1 LILEHRRLQRAGRA
15 RVELLQGAGT
25 SMKTILV
32 PTESQGSMR
41 AALTTALM
49 LARRFDSYIEGFA
62 LRARVNEFI
71 AVDMAGAIPLET
83 LREESVDEARRAR
96 TLFESFMRE
105 HDVPRSETAT
115 ASLFAPVSSLS
126 YGWLDDAPEGED
138 FVGSRGRVFDLI
150 VMSRSEANS
159 IGLHDKAIESGLF
172 DSGRPILIA
181 AQTPPR
187 EIGANVLIAWNC
199 STEQA
204 RTTAFAMPLLRKAE
218 RITVLHVEGGTAVPG
233 PSAAQAT
240 QYLQRNGLNATLR
253 TVGLEGRS
261 TGEAILATAQ
271 SLGCDLLIKG
281 AYTQSR
287 LRQMIFGG
295 ATRHILKHATLPLL
309 MAN

>member
-1 LILEHRRLQRAGRA
+1 
-15 RVELLQGAGT
+15 
-25 SMKTILV
+25 MKTILV
-32 PTESQGSMR
+32 PTESHESMR
-41 AALTTALM
+41 SALATALM

-62 LRARVNEFI
+62 LRFRINEFV

-83 LREESVDEARRAR
+83 LREESLDEARRAR
-96 TLFESFMRE
+96 ALFEAFMRE
-105 HDVPRSETAT
+105 RGVPRSDAPA
-115 ASLFAPVSSLS
+115 ASLSSPAASLS
-126 YGWLDDAPEGED
+126 YGWFDDAPEGED
-138 FVGSRGRVFDLI
+138 FVGSRGRVFDVI

-159 IGLHDKAIESGLF
+159 IGLHDRAIESGLF

-181 AQTPPR
+181 AQTPPQ

-218 RITVLHVEGGTAVPG
+218 RITVLHVEGGAAVPG

-240 QYLQRNGLNATLR
+240 QYLQRNGLNAGLM

-261 TGEAILATAQ
+261 TGEAILAAAQ

-295 ATRHILKHATLPLL
+295 ATRHILKHATLPVL

>member
-1 LILEHRRLQRAGRA
+1 M
-15 RVELLQGAGT
+15 

-32 PTESQGSMR
+32 PTESHEAMR
-41 AALTTALM
+41 SALSTALA

-62 LRARVNEFI
+62 LRFRVNEFI

-83 LREESVDEARRAR
+83 LREESLDEARRAR
-96 TLFESFMRE
+96 ALFEGFMK
-105 HDVPRSETAT
+105 DNAVPRTNSA
-115 ASLFAPVSSLS
+115 AALS
-126 YGWLDDAPEGED
+126 YGWLDDAPEGEG
-138 FVGSRGRVFDLI
+138 FVGSHGRVFDVI

-181 AQTPPR
+181 APVPPPQ
-187 EIGANVLIAWNC
+187 IGTNVLVHWNC

-204 RTTAFAMPLLRKAE
+204 RTTALAMPLLRKAE
-218 RITVLHVEGGTAVPG
+218 RVTVLHVEGGAAVPG
-233 PSAAQAT
+233 PSAEQAT
-240 QYLQRNGLNATLR
+240 QYLQRNGVKAVAT
-253 TVGLEGRS
+253 TVGLEGRT
-261 TGEAILATAQ
+261 TGEAILTTAQ
-271 SLGCDLLIKG
+271 SLGCDLLVKG

-295 ATRHILKHATLPLL
+295 ATRHILAHAALPVL

>member
-1 LILEHRRLQRAGRA
+1 
-15 RVELLQGAGT
+15 
-25 SMKTILV
+25 MKTILV
-32 PTESQGSMR
+32 PTESHESMR
-41 AALTTALM
+41 SALVTALL

-62 LRARVNEFI
+62 LRFRVNEFI

-83 LREESVDEARRAR
+83 LREESFDEARRAR
-96 TLFESFMRE
+96 TLFEAFMRE
-105 HDVPRSETAT
+105 HAVPRSET
-115 ASLFAPVSSLS
+115 PVASLS

-138 FVGSRGRVFDLI
+138 FVGSYGRVFDVI
-150 VMSRSEANS
+150 VMSRSQANS

-181 AQTPPR
+181 APTPPAQ
-187 EIGANVLIAWNC
+187 IGTNVLVAWNC

-204 RTTAFAMPLLRKAE
+204 RATAFAMPLLRKAE
-218 RITVLHVEGGTAVPG
+218 RITVLHVEGGAAVPG

-240 QYLQRNGLNATLR
+240 QYLLRNGLKAVPM
-253 TVGLEGRS
+253 TVGLEGRT
-261 TGEAILATAQ
+261 TGEAILAAAQ
-271 SLGCDLLIKG
+271 SLDCDLLIKG

-295 ATRHILKHATLPLL
+295 ATRHILAHATLPVL

>member
-1 LILEHRRLQRAGRA
+1 
-15 RVELLQGAGT
+15 
-25 SMKTILV
+25 MKTILV
-32 PTESQGSMR
+32 PTESHESMR
-41 AALTTALM
+41 SALATALL

-62 LRARVNEFI
+62 LRFRINEFV

-96 TLFESFMRE
+96 ALFEAFMRE
-105 HDVPRSETAT
+105 RGVPRSDAPV
-115 ASLFAPVSSLS
+115 ASLSSPAASLS
-126 YGWLDDAPEGED
+126 YGWFDDAPEGED
-138 FVGSRGRVFDLI
+138 FVGSRGRVFDVI

-159 IGLHDKAIESGLF
+159 VGLHDRAIESGLF

-187 EIGANVLIAWNC
+187 EIGANALIAWNC

-204 RTTAFAMPLLRKAE
+204 RTTGFAMPLLRKAE

-240 QYLQRNGLNATLR
+240 QYLQRNGLNAVLM
-253 TVGLEGRS
+253 TVALDGRS
-261 TGEAILATAQ
+261 TGEAILAAAQ
-271 SLGCDLLIKG
+271 SLGCDLLVKG

-295 ATRHILKHATLPLL
+295 ATRHILKHARLPVL

>member
-1 LILEHRRLQRAGRA
+1 
-15 RVELLQGAGT
+15 
-25 SMKTILV
+25 MKTILV
-32 PTESQGSMR
+32 PTESQESMR
-41 AALTTALM
+41 SALTTALM

-62 LRARVNEFI
+62 LRVRLNEFI

-83 LREESVDEARRAR
+83 LREESFDEAQRAR
-96 TLFESFMRE
+96 TLFEAFMRE
-105 HDVPRSETAT
+105 HAVPRSDAAV
-115 ASLFAPVSSLS
+115 ASPLTSLS
-126 YGWLDDAPEGED
+126 YGWFDDAPEGED
-138 FVGSRGRVFDLI
+138 FVGSRGRVFDVI

-233 PSAAQAT
+233 PTAAQAT
-240 QYLQRNGLNATLR
+240 HYLQRNGLNAALR

>member
-1 LILEHRRLQRAGRA
+1 
-15 RVELLQGAGT
+15 
-25 SMKTILV
+25 MKTILV
-32 PTESQGSMR
+32 PTESHESMR
-41 AALTTALM
+41 SALATALM
-49 LARRFDSYIEGFA
+49 LAHRFDSYIEGFA
-62 LRARVNEFI
+62 LRFRVNEFI

-83 LREESVDEARRAR
+83 LREESVEEARRAR
-96 TLFESFMRE
+96 ALFEAFMRQ
-105 HDVPRSETAT
+105 HAVPRSD
-115 ASLFAPVSSLS
+115 APVASLS

-138 FVGSRGRVFDLI
+138 FVGSRGRVFDVV
-150 VMSRSEANS
+150 VMSRSEPNS

-181 AQTPPR
+181 APTPPR

-204 RTTAFAMPLLRKAE
+204 RTTAFAMPLLRKAD

-233 PSAAQAT
+233 PSAVQAT
-240 QYLQRNGLNATLR
+240 QYLRRNGLNAVLM

-295 ATRHILKHATLPLL
+295 ATRHILAHATLPVL

>member
-1 LILEHRRLQRAGRA
+1 
-15 RVELLQGAGT
+15 
-25 SMKTILV
+25 MKTILV
-32 PTESQGSMR
+32 PAESHDAMR
-41 AALTTALM
+41 SALSTALA

-62 LRARVNEFI
+62 LRFRVNEFI

-83 LREESVDEARRAR
+83 LREESLDEARRAR
-96 TLFESFMRE
+96 SLFETFMKE
-105 HDVPRSETAT
+105 NAVPRADP
-115 ASLFAPVSSLS
+115 AAGLS
-126 YGWLDDAPEGED
+126 YGWLDDAPEGEG
-138 FVGSRGRVFDLI
+138 FVGSHGRVFDVI
-150 VMSRSEANS
+150 VMSRPEANS

-181 AQTPPR
+181 APPPPPQ
-187 EIGANVLIAWNC
+187 IGTNVLVAWNC

-204 RTTAFAMPLLRKAE
+204 RTTALAMPLLRKAE
-218 RITVLHVEGGTAVPG
+218 RVTVLYVEGGAAVPG

-240 QYLQRNGLNATLR
+240 QYLQRNGVKAVPM
-253 TVGLEGRS
+253 TVGLEGRN

-295 ATRHILKHATLPLL
+295 ATRHILAHAALPVL